1 MYVMA
6 IFEQT
11 AFIELS
17 LTEIEQLGISRERI
31 LAVPMEKRVEKRKI
45 FDTIHHADGISLFDG
60 AAALGTALMVI
71 GAIYGFILK
80 WGPIVWGLI
89 GLLTGAAI
97 GFLLD
102 CLIGKR
108 RVFNRKIERV
118 PEVVVIVQCDSPNQM
133 EAVETAL
140 WDHYALGVAKY
151 RQEGS

>member
-31 LAVPMEKRVEKRKI
+31 LAVPMEKRIEKRRV
-45 FDTIHHADGISLFDG
+45 FDTIHYADGISLFDG
-60 AAALGTALMVI
+60 AAALGTALMVV

-118 PEVVVIVQCDSPNQM
+118 PEVVVIVQCDSPGQM
-133 EAVETAL
+133 ETVEAAL
-140 WDHYALGVAKY
+140 WDHFALGVAKY